1 MELKKLKDE
10 LTAEIKA
17 LGYTLYS
24 LSYDDKENILQ
35 VLIDESLDL
44 NTISLLS
51 EKISLIMD
59 RYDADFGNYLLD
71 VSSVG
76 IERPI
81 RNEEEV
87 MKAIGSYVFVKTKD
101 FKTNGT
107 LIDFKDGRLSLEYMD
122 KNIKRKAVIEYKDVR
137 QLRFAV
143 KF

>member
-10 LTAEIKA
+10 LTADIKE

-24 LSYDDKENILQ
+24 LSFDEKENILQ

-44 NTISLLS
+44 NSISILS
-51 EKISLIMD
+51 EKISSIMD
-59 RYDADFGNYLLD
+59 KYDAEFGNYLLD

-101 FKTNGT
+101 FKSNGT
-107 LIDFKDGRLSLEYMD
+107 LIDFKDGRLSLEYLD